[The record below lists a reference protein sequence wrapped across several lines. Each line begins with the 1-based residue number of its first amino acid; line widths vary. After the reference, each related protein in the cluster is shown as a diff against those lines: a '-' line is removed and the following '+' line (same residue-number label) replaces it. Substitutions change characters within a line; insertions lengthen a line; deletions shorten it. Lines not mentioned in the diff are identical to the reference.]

1 MATIQKRK
9 NKNGSTS
16 YRVMI
21 RPQDGLPATYKTFPT
36 FQEAKDWSI
45 QEEAKRRQGIYFPEQ
60 LKKKHTLTELIDSYI
75 ELIPPGKIQSVDDMI
90 RHLNWWKSKIGKY
103 TLNHITPNLI
113 AKYRKELLSGQTPQ
127 GKQRTCATV
136 NRYLASLS
144 SVLTYGVKECGW
156 LSANPLLR
164 VSKLEEPRGRDRV
177 LSKDE
182 CQKLLTACTQSKNPF
197 LLPIVTL
204 GISTG
209 MRQGEILG
217 LTWDLIDLDQ
227 GLLSLK
233 KTKSGHPRS
242 IPLVGSSLEHLR
254 QLYEG
259 RNPHIP
265 FVFPS
270 KRRFGTICI
279 RKAWEEA
286 LSRAG
291 IQNLRFHDLRHTFAT
306 VAAKAGASNLE
317 LATAM
322 GHRTLQML
330 QRYTHMDV
338 NHTRRL
344 SEFVSSNLLGEGPDG
359 SH

>member
-1 MATIQKRK
+1 
-9 NKNGSTS
+9 
-16 YRVMI
+16 
-21 RPQDGLPATYKTFPT
+21 
-36 FQEAKDWSI
+36 
-45 QEEAKRRQGIYFPEQ
+45 
-60 LKKKHTLTELIDSYI
+60 
-75 ELIPPGKIQSVDDMI
+75 
-90 RHLNWWKSKIGKY
+90 
-103 TLNHITPNLI
+103 
-113 AKYRKELLSGQTPQ
+113 
-127 GKQRTCATV
+127 
-136 NRYLASLS
+136 
-144 SVLTYGVKECGW
+144 
-156 LSANPLLR
+156 
-164 VSKLEEPRGRDRV
+164 
-177 LSKDE
+177 
-182 CQKLLTACTQSKNPF
+182 
-197 LLPIVTL
+197 
-204 GISTG
+204 

-233 KTKSGHPRS
+233 ETKSGHPRS
-242 IPLVGSSLEHLR
+242 IPLVGSSLEHLK
-254 QLYEG
+254 QLYER

-270 KRRFGTICI
+270 KRRFGIICI

-344 SEFVSSNLLGEGPDG
+344 SEFVTSNLLGQESDG